1 MAVLSELTGLPG
13 VEVEKGMLWV
23 FQSGALLWRKV
34 VGPRRR
40 KGNWIGA

>member
-1 MAVLSELTGLPG
+1 MAVLSELTAVRG

-40 KGNWIGA
+40 KGDRIGA